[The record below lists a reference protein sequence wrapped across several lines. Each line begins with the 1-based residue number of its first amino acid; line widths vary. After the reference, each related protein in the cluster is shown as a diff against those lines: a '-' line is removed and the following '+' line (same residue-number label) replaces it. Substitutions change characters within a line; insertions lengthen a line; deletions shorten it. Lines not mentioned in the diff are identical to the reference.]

1 MKFERGLDPKKSMNI
16 GVKIYRCGNCGSFI
30 SEDGSSLSK
39 EEFKKIKK
47 IVEEIGDSKTEL
59 IHGDCCA
66 RDFHRIEE
74 FNRMQVTKE
83 MALDAGDPNLEGT
96 WI

>member
-39 EEFKKIKK
+39 EEFKKIKDK
-47 IVEEIGDSKTEL
+47 VKSFFIK
-59 IHGDCCA
+59 
-66 RDFHRIEE
+66 
-74 FNRMQVTKE
+74 Q
-83 MALDAGDPNLEGT
+83 
-96 WI
+96 